1 MQGQAADLNL
11 LQEKI
16 ATSTDA
22 SQMENELQLL
32 LLQNEREA
40 HDAEETF
47 EVIKSVKEKMINL
60 ERDIQTV
67 SLLSF
72 AIFCPSI
79 SMLVVRFRRTRTLRN

>member
-22 SQMENELQLL
+22 SQMESELQSLL
-32 LLQNEREA
+32 VQNEREA

-60 ERDIQTV
+60 ERDIQMV
-67 SLLSF
+67 CLFSLSF
-72 AIFCPSI
+72 SKIDF
-79 SMLVVRFRRTRTLRN
+79 